1 MKIYT
6 NCILCFLLALMEFF
20 ALEFDIIIYITDTHE
35 MSVSVDADFSPVAAN
50 KWTPLPS
57 LFARGTEIKTNTFQ
71 FTLSSYSVYSFLLY
85 GTFSS
90 VIIAFP
96 HTLANNL

>member
-6 NCILCFLLALMEFF
+6 NCILCLLLALMEFF

-35 MSVSVDADFSPVAAN
+35 MSVSIDADFSPVVAN

-57 LFARGTEIKTNTFQ
+57 LIACGAEIQTNTLQ
-71 FTLSSYSVYSFLLY
+71 FTLSSYCL
-85 GTFSS
+85 
-90 VIIAFP
+90 
-96 HTLANNL
+96 